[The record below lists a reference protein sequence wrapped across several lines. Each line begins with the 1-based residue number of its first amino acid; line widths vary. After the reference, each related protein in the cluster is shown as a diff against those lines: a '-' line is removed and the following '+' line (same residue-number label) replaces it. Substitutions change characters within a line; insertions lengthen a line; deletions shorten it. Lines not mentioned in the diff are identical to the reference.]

1 MAVVGDIYN
10 ALDSFCP
17 FEVHEPWD
25 NVGLLVGEKESEV
38 RRAAVVLDI
47 TPDAVKK
54 AHEAGAQLI
63 VSHHPVIFH
72 PIKNLGAHDPVYLLA
87 KYGMNALCAHTNL
100 DCADGGVNDVLAQ
113 CLGLENV
120 RKIPSPSADTMLLRA
135 GELKDAL
142 SPKNFAELV
151 SQRLC
156 CHVRYC
162 DGGRSIKRVA
172 LCGGAGGEFF
182 SDALAFGCEALVS
195 GDVSHHEFLGAELLS
210 LPPVILRRKT
220 RLSKHFSNILPELL
234 TQWSSLLSPS
244 SRRPILYDIFS
255 LEFYLCRLTDLHC
268 IF

>member
-1 MAVVGDIYN
+1 MAVVGDIYK

-182 SDALAFGCEALVS
+182 SDALTFGCEALVS
-195 GDVSHHEFLGAELLS
+195 GDVSHHEFLGAAACGVTLVAAGHFETEN
-210 LPPVILRRKT
+210 PIVKT
-220 RLSKHFSNILPELL
+220 LFE
-234 TQWSSLLSPS
+234 
-244 SRRPILYDIFS
+244 
-255 LEFYLCRLTDLHC
+255 YLAGAEIGRAHV
-268 IF
+268 

>member
-10 ALDSFCP
+10 ALDAFCP
-17 FEVHEPWD
+17 FDVHEQWD
-25 NVGLLVGEKESEV
+25 NVGLLVGESSAQVTK
-38 RRAAVVLDI
+38 AAVVLDI
-47 TPDAVKK
+47 TPDAVER
-54 AHEAGAQLI
+54 AHEARAQLI
-63 VSHHPVIFH
+63 ISHHPVIFH

-87 KYGMNALCAHTNL
+87 KYGMNAICAHTNL

-120 RKIPSPSADTMLLRA
+120 RKIPSPNAGTMLLRA
-135 GELKDAL
+135 GELKEEL
-142 SPKNFAELV
+142 SPKRFAELV

-195 GDVSHHEFLGAELLS
+195 GDVAHHEFLGAAACRVTLVAAGHFETEN
-210 LPPVILRRKT
+210 PVVKT
-220 RLSKHFSNILPELL
+220 IFEYLEKTVSGVDFFVISQQSPTHFI
-234 TQWSSLLSPS
+234 
-244 SRRPILYDIFS
+244 
-255 LEFYLCRLTDLHC
+255 
-268 IF
+268 